1 MRNKVISFER
11 KRENTHTLVLT
22 LEKPLSNIRLPE
34 TLINRLDGVGQDW
47 DYSGAVFCFYNIPD
61 DLEDTYK
68 EKLTAVLERYA

>member
-1 MRNKVISFER
+1 MSNKVIKWER

-22 LEKPLSNIRLPE
+22 LEKPLSNILLPE
-34 TLINRLDGVGQDW
+34 TLINRLDGVGQEW

-68 EKLTAVLERYA
+68 EKLTEILEANA